1 MVKIRMMA
9 VAALAL
15 AAACGGTTP
24 PQNGPAPRDA
34 DEGGPM
40 MMGAGVG
47 GSGPNVFALIGQRE
61 RLALTGPQVVELDS
75 IGRAWSLVNDSLQRE
90 LRGRGGERTSMEAVR
105 PLLLRMAENNDT
117 ANRAVEG
124 VLNDEQRRIA
134 CTLQPPQAQG
144 EVRGPPQG
152 RRPGGARPGS
162 RMGGRPGARPGA
174 EPGTRV
180 RRGWPWCGPAAPAD
194 SAR

>member
-15 AAACGGTTP
+15 AAACGGSAP
-24 PQNGPAPRDA
+24 PENGPAPRAA
-34 DEGGPM
+34 DEGAPM
-40 MMGAGVG
+40 MMGPGVG

-75 IGRAWSLVNDSLQRE
+75 IGRAWSLANDSLQRE
-90 LRGRGGERTSMEAVR
+90 LRGRGGERTTLEAVR
-105 PLLLRMAENNDT
+105 PLLLRMAENNDA
-117 ANRAVEG
+117 ANRAVEA
-124 VLNDEQRRIA
+124 VLNEEQRRIA

-144 EVRGPPQG
+144 EMRPRQG
-152 RRPGGARPGS
+152 RRPGARPGD
-162 RMGGRPGARPGA
+162 RMGGRPGTRPDA

-180 RRGWPWCGPAAPAD
+180 RRGWPWCAPAVPAD